1 MHDFANNVVKVVDK
15 FHFKNHV
22 GDWYVALFR
31 PCSTRFLG
39 AATLEVTLRF
49 ISTQVP
55 RQR

>member
-22 GDWYVALFR
+22 GDWYVALFQPR
-31 PCSTRFLG
+31 STRFLG